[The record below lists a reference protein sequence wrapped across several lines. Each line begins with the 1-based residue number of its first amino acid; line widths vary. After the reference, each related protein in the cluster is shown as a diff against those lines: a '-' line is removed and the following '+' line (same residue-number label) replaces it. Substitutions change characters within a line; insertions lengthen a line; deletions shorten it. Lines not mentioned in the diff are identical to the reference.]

1 MDERGRITIPSEIRR
16 STNITGKALIV
27 NAGDHIKVIP
37 IPDDPFR
44 VLEGAVSVKK
54 EFTEIRQQAE
64 KEAQEEYRKNAS
76 A

>member
-37 IPDDPFR
+37 IPEDPFR
-44 VLEGAVSVKK
+44 VLEGAVSVKE